1 MWLNVHLHKRLRFD
15 LFAQRF
21 PRDIAEDHE
30 LADEESATHPPLN
43 YGEAA
48 IVLPSTGGNE
58 DQVSDFSRLY
68 MMASQRLA
76 GMDAL

>member
-1 MWLNVHLHKRLRFD
+1 MHKRLRFD
-15 LFAQRF
+15 LFAQWF

-48 IVLPSTGGNE
+48 IVLLGTSGYE
-58 DQVSDFSRLY
+58 DQVSRFF
-68 MMASQRLA
+68 
-76 GMDAL
+76 